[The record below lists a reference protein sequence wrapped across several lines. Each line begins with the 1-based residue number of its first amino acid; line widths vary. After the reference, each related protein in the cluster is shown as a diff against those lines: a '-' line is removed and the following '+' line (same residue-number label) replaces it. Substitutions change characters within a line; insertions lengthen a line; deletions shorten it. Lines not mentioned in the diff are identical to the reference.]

1 MRQAFAHEALVEMPS
16 DADIHAPGAAVTVAL
31 CGHWDHPPPC
41 PDAPHHTAA
50 VRTPD
55 GVRLRI
61 LFATEPPGELPV
73 RRRIEEALRA
83 GWLRGPDGT
92 VTRWRLLGCNASSV
106 TAAET
111 AHGARLADG

>member
-1 MRQAFAHEALVEMPS
+1 MRQAFAHQAVVEMPS
-16 DADIHAPGAAVTVAL
+16 GADLNAPGAAVTVAL

-50 VRTPD
+50 TRTSD

-61 LFATEPPGELPV
+61 LFATEPSEEPAV
-73 RRRIEEALRA
+73 RRRIEEALRG
-83 GWLRGPDGT
+83 GWLRGPDGSI
-92 VTRWRLLGCNASSV
+92 TRWRLLSSEASPV

-111 AHGARLADG
+111 GHGARLAEG